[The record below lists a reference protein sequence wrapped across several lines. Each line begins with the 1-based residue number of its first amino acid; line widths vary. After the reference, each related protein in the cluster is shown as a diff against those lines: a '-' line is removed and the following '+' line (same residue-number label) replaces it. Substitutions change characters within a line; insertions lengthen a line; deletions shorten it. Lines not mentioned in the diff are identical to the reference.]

1 MEIRDIELIDQ
12 RLEEIRSLDIS
23 AMDDQAEVEKL
34 TAEAKELNEKRAA
47 LVEERKQAEAKV
59 LASAEVTEE
68 HENREAKPDMENTI
82 TRNSPEYINAYAE
95 AIKTD
100 NYKELRSLL
109 TENVTGGTV
118 AVPDVVANFVKEAWE
133 SNEIWRRVPKTYLRG
148 NYKIQFEINAPIA
161 VVHTEGSDPISEENL
176 QMGIVELKP
185 VYIKKYVK
193 VSDEAMSL
201 TGEAFLR
208 YIYAEIT
215 DRIIAAIIKEL
226 IYSIGEST
234 DASVTGVP
242 HSAMISGAIAN
253 TDIINAVGQLKGEL
267 RDVVVMTSRS
277 AYAQYKALQF
287 AAGYPIDIF
296 DGLEVLFTD
305 QLPTGVRAI
314 VGSLRDGTHANLP
327 NGQEVEFKIDDT
339 SLALTSADMVGILGR
354 MYVGIGVVRDGAFCV
369 ITQQSNSEGGQGHS

>member
-59 LASAEVTEE
+59 LASAEVTEK
-68 HENREAKPDMENTI
+68 HENREAKPVMENTI

-95 AIKTD
+95 AIKTGD
-100 NYKELRSLL
+100 DKELRSLL
-109 TENVTGGTV
+109 TENVNGKV
-118 AVPDVVANFVKEAWE
+118 AVPDVVADFVKEAWE
-133 SNEIWRRVPKTYLRG
+133 SNEIWRRVPKTFLKG

-161 VVHTEGSDPISEENL
+161 VTHTEGGNAIDEENL
-176 QMGIVELKP
+176 QLGIVNLLP
-185 VYIKKYVK
+185 MYTKKYVK

-201 TGEAFLR
+201 TGEAFLQ

-215 DRIIAAIIKEL
+215 DRIIAAIINDL
-226 IYSIGEST
+226 MAAINDST
-234 DASVTGVP
+234 GTTLGAP
-242 HSAMISGAIAN
+242 HSAVIQGAIAN
-253 TDIINAVGQLKGEL
+253 TDIINAIGQLKGEL

-287 AAGYPIDIF
+287 AAGYAIDIF

-314 VGSLRDGTHANLP
+314 VGSLRDGAHANLP
-327 NGQEVEFKIDDT
+327 NGPEVEFKIDST

-354 MYVGIGVVRDGAFCV
+354 MYVGMGVVRDGAFCV
-369 ITQQSNSEGGQGHS
+369 IKAQA

>member
-59 LASAEVTEE
+59 LASAEVTET
-68 HENREAKPDMENTI
+68 HENREALPIMENTI
-82 TRNSPEYINAYAE
+82 TRNSVEYINAYAE
-95 AIKTD
+95 YIKTGD
-100 NYKELRSLL
+100 DKEVRSLL
-109 TENVTGGTV
+109 TENVNGTI
-118 AVPDVVANFVKEAWE
+118 AVPLVVADFVKEAWE

-148 NYKIQFEINAPIA
+148 VYRIQFEINAPIA
-161 VVHTEGSDPISEENL
+161 VKHTEGTDPISEENL
-176 QMGIVELKP
+176 QMGIVTLSP
-185 VYIKKYVK
+185 AYFKKYVK

-201 TGEAFLR
+201 TGEAFLQ

-215 DRIIAAIIKEL
+215 DRVIAAIINEL
-226 IYSIGEST
+226 MTEIARSADT
-234 DASVTGVP
+234 SVTGIP
-242 HSAMISGAIAN
+242 HSAIIEGAIAS
-253 TDIINAVGQLKGEL
+253 TDIINAIGQLKGEL

-314 VGSLRDGTHANLP
+314 VGSLRDGAHANLP

-369 ITQQSNSEGGQGHS
+369 IVNQA

>member
-68 HENREAKPDMENTI
+68 HENREAKPVMENTI

-118 AVPDVVANFVKEAWE
+118 AVPDIVADFVKEAWE
-133 SNEIWRRVPKTYLRG
+133 SNEIWRRVPKTFLKG

-161 VVHTEGSDPISEENL
+161 VAHTEGTDPISEENL
-176 QMGIVELKP
+176 QMGIVNLQP
-185 VYIKKYVK
+185 VYFKKYVK
-193 VSDEAMSL
+193 VSDEALSL
-201 TGEAFLR
+201 TGEAFLQ
-208 YIYAEIT
+208 YIYAEVT
-215 DRIIAAIIKEL
+215 DRIIAAIINSL
-226 IYSIGEST
+226 MVAINAST
-234 DASVTGVP
+234 ATTAGIP
-242 HSAMISGAIAN
+242 HSATIQGAIAN
-253 TDIINAVGQLKGEL
+253 TDIVNAIGQLKGEL

-277 AYAQYKALQF
+277 AYAQYKALAF
-287 AAGYPIDIF
+287 AAGYGIDIF

-314 VGSLRDGTHANLP
+314 VGSLRDGAHANLP
-327 NGQEVEFKIDDT
+327 NGQEVEFKIDST

-354 MYVGIGVVRDGAFCV
+354 MYAGVGVVRDGAFCV
-369 ITQQSNSEGGQGHS
+369 IKAQA

>member
-59 LASAEVTEE
+59 LAAAEVTEE
-68 HENREAKPDMENTI
+68 HENREAKPVMENTI

-95 AIKTD
+95 YIKTGD
-100 NYKELRSLL
+100 DKEVRSLL

-133 SNEIWRRVPKTYLRG
+133 SNDIWRRIPKTYLRG
-148 NYKIQFEINAPIA
+148 NYKIQFEINAPVAIA
-161 VVHTEGSDPISEENL
+161 HTEGTDPISEENL
-176 QMGIVELKP
+176 QMGIVNLQP
-185 VYIKKYVK
+185 VYFKKYVK
-193 VSDEAMSL
+193 VSDEALSL
-201 TGEAFLR
+201 TGEAFLQ

-215 DRIIAAIIKEL
+215 DRILAGIVKAFLADVVA
-226 IYSIGEST
+226 SIDT
-234 DASVTGVP
+234 SVTGIP
-242 HSAMISGAIAN
+242 HSAAVQGAIAN
-253 TDIINAVGQLKGEL
+253 TDIVNAIGQLKGEL
-267 RDVVVMTSRS
+267 RDVVVITSRS
-277 AYAQYKALQF
+277 AYAQYKALAF
-287 AAGYPIDIF
+287 AAGYAIDIF

-305 QLPTGVRAI
+305 QLATGVRAI
-314 VGSLRDGTHANLP
+314 VGSLRDGAHANLP
-327 NGQEVEFKIDDT
+327 NGPEVEFKIDST

-354 MYVGIGVVRDGAFCV
+354 LYAGVGIVRDGAFCV
-369 ITQQSNSEGGQGHS
+369 IKSA

>member
-1 MEIRDIELIDQ
+1 MELRDIDQ

-59 LASAEVTEE
+59 LESAEVTEE
-68 HENREAKPDMENTI
+68 HENREAKPIMENTI
-82 TRNSPEYINAYAE
+82 TRNSPEYINAYAN
-95 AIKTD
+95 AIKTGD
-100 NYKELRSLL
+100 DKELRSLL
-109 TENVTGGTV
+109 TENVQSGTV
-118 AVPDVVANFVKEAWE
+118 AVPDVVADFVKEAWE
-133 SNEIWRRVPKTYLRG
+133 SNEIWRRIPKTYLRG

-161 VVHTEGSDPISEENL
+161 VAHVEGTDPISEENL
-176 QMGIVELKP
+176 QMGIVELRP
-185 VYIKKYVK
+185 LYFKKYVK

-215 DRIIAAIIKEL
+215 DRVIAAIINDL
-226 IYSIGEST
+226 MTAIVRSINT
-234 DASVTGVP
+234 SVTGIP
-242 HSAMISGAIAN
+242 HSASINGAIAN
-253 TDIINAVGQLKGEL
+253 TDIINAIGQLKGEL

-314 VGSLRDGTHANLP
+314 VGSLRDGVHANLP

-369 ITQQSNSEGGQGHS
+369 IGQQSNSGDGDQSPTT